1 MQTDCLAAK
10 HNLLLDT
17 TGEVKLCCNSSQS
30 LDYTLEYYETALTG
44 NIATAI
50 QTALDSGNLHS
61 NCQRCWEEQ
70 KQGDHFSY
78 RHSYNDMYPEF
89 AKIKKQQLKT
99 VHIQYDN
106 TCNLSCVYCG
116 PKFSSKWAGLLNEK
130 TLFRQPVDFSDQ
142 VLASLHMITLAGGEP
157 SLVKSNINLLARLFK
172 LNPACQVIINTNLF
186 NIESNPVFDLLFQFE
201 NSTIIASFED
211 VSDRYEYIRNG
222 SSWKKFS
229 QNFITVSKQV
239 KTLQASMILFP
250 LSIGGIH
257 NAINFALDHIAPNEI
272 YINDYYGNEFLWEHV
287 AKYKLDQLQQNL
299 IEFAHTLDISIQN
312 QILSRIELI
321 KSSALTT
328 HFPAWDRRKQYMI
341 KKNYADIFPELFE

>member
-10 HNLLLDT
+10 HNLVLDT
-17 TGEVKLCCNSSQS
+17 TGEVKLCCNSSQP

-44 NIATAI
+44 NTATTI
-50 QTALDSGNLHS
+50 QTALDSGILHS
-61 NCQRCWEEQ
+61 NCQRCWDEQ
-70 KQGDHFSY
+70 QQGDHLSY
-78 RHSYNDMYPEF
+78 RHSYNDMYPGF
-89 AKIKKQQLKT
+89 AEIKKQQLKT

-106 TCNLSCVYCG
+106 TCNLNCVYCG

-142 VLASLHMITLAGGEP
+142 TLASLHMITLAGGEP
-157 SLVKSNINLLARLFK
+157 SLVKSNINLLTRLFK
-172 LNPACQVIINTNLF
+172 LNPSCQVIVNTNLF

-222 SSWKKFS
+222 SSWKDFS
-229 QNFITVSKQV
+229 QNFITASKRV

-272 YINDYYGNEFLWEHV
+272 YINDYYGNQFLWEHV
-287 AKYKLDQLQQNL
+287 AKHKLDQLQQNL
-299 IEFAHTLDISIQN
+299 VEFAHTLDTSIQN

-321 KSSALTT
+321 RSSALTT
-328 HFPAWDRRKQYMI
+328 HFPGWDGREQYMI
-341 KKNYADIFPELFE
+341 KKNYASIFPELFE